1 MAAMRPTIVFNTGKC
16 EHPEE
21 CLLCVKACPRKCIGY
36 MQAETPP
43 AGEAPKSWKLVSAFM
58 VTCDLC
64 NDCVKTCPKGAIR
77 ITA

>member
-1 MAAMRPTIVFNTGKC
+1 MPAVRPTLSFDTDKC
-16 EHPEE
+16 THPEE

-43 AGEAPKSWKLVSAFM
+43 PGQAPTVWKLVSAFM

-64 NDCVKTCPKGAIR
+64 TLCVESCPKGAIR
-77 ITA
+77 IFS